1 MNIRPIT
8 ENDVER
14 FFHMLCQLDEE
25 TDFMMYEPGERLQR
39 TKSLEHLKGR
49 IESAVSG
56 TDLLLVAEDE
66 HGTLAGFIWAERG
79 ALNRIAHTAYIVIGV
94 RLIYRHQGIGT
105 SFFRRLDDWAR
116 KNDIVRLEL
125 IVECDNIHA
134 KTLYEKQGFS
144 VEGVRPKFMLVNGS
158 YVDEYYMGKILG

>member
-39 TKSLEHLKGR
+39 TKSLEPLKGR

-79 ALNRIAHTAYIVIGV
+79 TLNRIAHTAYIVIGV
-94 RLIYRHQGIGT
+94 RLICRH
-105 SFFRRLDDWAR
+105 
-116 KNDIVRLEL
+116 
-125 IVECDNIHA
+125 
-134 KTLYEKQGFS
+134 
-144 VEGVRPKFMLVNGS
+144 
-158 YVDEYYMGKILG
+158 

>member
-39 TKSLEHLKGR
+39 TISLEPLKGR

-79 ALNRIAHTAYIVIGV
+79 TLNRIAHTAYIVIGV

-105 SFFRRLDDWAR
+105 AFFRLVDDWAR
-116 KNDIVRLEL
+116 K
-125 IVECDNIHA
+125 
-134 KTLYEKQGFS
+134 K
-144 VEGVRPKFMLVNGS
+144 
-158 YVDEYYMGKILG
+158 

>member
-25 TDFMMYEPGERLQR
+25 TDFMMYEPGERL
-39 TKSLEHLKGR
+39 
-49 IESAVSG
+49 
-56 TDLLLVAEDE
+56 
-66 HGTLAGFIWAERG
+66 
-79 ALNRIAHTAYIVIGV
+79 NRIAHTAYIVIGV

-105 SFFRRLDDWAR
+105 AFFRLVDDWAR

-125 IVECDNIHA
+125 TVECDNIHA

-144 VEGVRPKFMLVNGS
+144 VEGVRPKSMLVNGS